1 MVTTVIKLSPY
12 NCVKRVSEY
21 EKMVSRES
29 VFLEGLASP
38 SRKTAGFH
46 FSLVSVIFFIENEP
60 EPIISVRIELTKN
73 QILKERFRDGSTTD
87 YSR

>member
-1 MVTTVIKLSPY
+1 ML
-12 NCVKRVSEY
+12 
-21 EKMVSRES
+21 SRES